1 LSVSGQ
7 IARVS
12 ENVDLDASFLNERT
26 SGDHPQLRIIHPC
39 AGSMANL
46 GTAHSEVQSKFS
58 MQPMR
63 FPGELHGILGASQN
77 KK

>member
-1 LSVSGQ
+1 MV
-7 IARVS
+7 
-12 ENVDLDASFLNERT
+12 
-26 SGDHPQLRIIHPC
+26 
-39 AGSMANL
+39 NL

-63 FPGELHGILGASQN
+63 FPGELHGMLGASQN